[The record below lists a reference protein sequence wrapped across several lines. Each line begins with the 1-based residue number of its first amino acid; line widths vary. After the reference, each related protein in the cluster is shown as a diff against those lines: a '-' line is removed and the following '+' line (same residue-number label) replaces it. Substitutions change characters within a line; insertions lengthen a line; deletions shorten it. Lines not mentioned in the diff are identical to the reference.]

1 MDPLTH
7 RRPLKSRSTGWA
19 RRAARMV
26 AATGLSPNGISTVGI
41 GFAALGAWAL
51 IQAPD
56 FGWPLWLAA
65 AACIQLRLL
74 MNLLDG
80 MVAVEGG
87 RQSATGALFNEAPDR
102 IEDSL
107 LLVAAG
113 YAGHASD
120 LGWCAALLALATA
133 WARAFGTSLGFEP
146 DFCGPMAKPHR
157 MAALTVGAL
166 ACIAWPADRA
176 LPICLWAIVAGA
188 AWTFVRRVL
197 RIHRL
202 LQEQ

>member
-1 MDPLTH
+1 MH
-7 RRPLKSRSTGWA
+7 
-19 RRAARMV
+19 
-26 AATGLSPNGISTVGI
+26 
-41 GFAALGAWAL
+41 
-51 IQAPD
+51 
-56 FGWPLWLAA
+56 
-65 AACIQLRLL
+65 QLRLL
-74 MNLLDG
+74 MNLLG

-87 RQSATGALFNEAPDR
+87 RQSATGALFNEAPADR
-102 IEDSL
+102 IEQPAPGGRRVCGPSCLRLGLVQPCSL
-107 LLVAAG
+107 
-113 YAGHASD
+113 
-120 LGWCAALLALATA
+120 WPA

-188 AWTFVRRVL
+188 ALDLCAPRAA
-197 RIHRL
+197 HPPA